1 MDKKYE
7 NRTKSNDEKKM
18 KIGKLQIGQKLKKKK
33 TKIEYWIK
41 LNIGPK

>member
-7 NRTKSNDEKKM
+7 NRTKWNDEKKM

-33 TKIEYWIK
+33 TKIANWIK
-41 LNIGPK
+41 LKIGQK